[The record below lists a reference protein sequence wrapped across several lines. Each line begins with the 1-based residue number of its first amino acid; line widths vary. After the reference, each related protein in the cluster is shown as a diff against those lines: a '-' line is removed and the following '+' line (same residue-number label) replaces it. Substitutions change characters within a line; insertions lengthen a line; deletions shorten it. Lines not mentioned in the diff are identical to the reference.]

1 MQQVRA
7 SGYYL
12 IYKRYK
18 RANFRLHRPLY
29 NHGDNHP
36 CSGFGGGGGGNERV
50 RTRAGVNYC
59 ARAKKIQESPC
70 IAMRLYEENTES
82 SFVPFLH
89 RYTKPQCKL

>member
-50 RTRAGVNYC
+50 R
-59 ARAKKIQESPC
+59 KIQKDTR
-70 IAMRLYEENTES
+70 IALYRDASLRGKHGKQLRPLFTP
-82 SFVPFLH
+82 VH
-89 RYTKPQCKL
+89 